1 MKKCSKCNE
10 EKSFDNFCK
19 QKRYKDG
26 YQGHCK
32 SCVNE
37 KSKQYYQ
44 ENKEKIKKFYNQHYK
59 ENKQYYKQYNQK
71 SKERINK
78 YLKQKRQT
86 DSIFKF
92 KSNVRSLISS
102 SFKRGTNQFSK
113 KAKTEQIL
121 GCTIEEFRSY
131 IENKFVKD
139 MSFENYGKWHLDHII
154 PISIAN
160 TEEEI
165 IRLNH
170 YTNFQPLWA
179 EDNIKKSNTIVNNY
193 CLINI

>member
-1 MKKCSKCNE
+1 MKKCTKCNE
-10 EKSFDNFCK
+10 EKSFDDFCK

-26 YQGHCK
+26 YQSQCR
-32 SCVNE
+32 SCINE
-37 KSKQYYQ
+37 KTKQYYQ
-44 ENKEKIKKFYNQHYK
+44 ENKEKIKKFYKQHYK

-113 KAKTEQIL
+113 TAKTEIIL
-121 GCTIEEFRSY
+121 GCTIEEFRTY
-131 IENKFVKD
+131 IESKFKIG
-139 MSFENYGKWHLDHII
+139 MSFENHGEWHLDHIY
-154 PISIAN
+154 PISLAKSEKEVIK
-160 TEEEI
+160 
-165 IRLNH
+165 LNH

-179 EDNIKKSNTIVNNY
+179 EDNIKKSNQIVNN
-193 CLINI
+193 

>member
-1 MKKCSKCNE
+1 MKKCTKCNE
-10 EKSFDNFCK
+10 EKSFDDFCK

-26 YQGHCK
+26 YQSQCR
-32 SCVNE
+32 SCINE
-37 KSKQYYQ
+37 KTKQYYQ
-44 ENKEKIKKFYNQHYK
+44 ENKEKIKKFYKQHYK

-113 KAKTEQIL
+113 TAKTEIIL
-121 GCTIEEFRSY
+121 GCTIEEFRTY
-131 IENKFVKD
+131 IESKFKIG
-139 MSFENYGKWHLDHII
+139 MSFENHGEWHLDHIY
-154 PISIAN
+154 PISLAKS
-160 TEEEI
+160 EEEVI
-165 IRLNH
+165 KLNH

-179 EDNIKKSNTIVNNY
+179 EDNIKKSNQIVNN
-193 CLINI
+193 